1 MTRAGSAGLDHTYRS
16 HAPAVFR
23 RARRILGDPHEA
35 EEVVQ
40 ELFMSLVADPESLAR
55 AESPT
60 AWFYATTTNRCINR
74 LRDRN
79 NRLRLLATH
88 TQPTE
93 SQAPSAEDAAVL
105 GDLLAGLSEDLA
117 RVAVYYYG
125 DEMTHEEI
133 ATLLGCSRRQ
143 VGNLVEQRSEEH
155 TSELQSHLNLVCR
168 L

>member
-1 MTRAGSAGLDHTYRS
+1 
-16 HAPAVFR
+16 
-23 RARRILGDPHEA
+23 
-35 EEVVQ
+35 
-40 ELFMSLVADPESLAR
+40 MSLVADPESLAR

-79 NRLRLLATH
+79 NRLRLLAKH
-88 TQPTE
+88 APPTT
-93 SQAPSAEDAAVL
+93 SQTPSAEDAAVL

-117 RVAVYYYG
+117 RVAIYYYG

-143 VGNLVEQRSEEH
+143 VGNLVEQLHQTLHATEEP
-155 TSELQSHLNLVCR
+155 R
-168 L
+168 